1 MNMKELQDLITE
13 ANHLK
18 EQIEKNH
25 CELQFKQLTIKGME
39 DFTEYLLN
47 QKERLEDEKKIT
59 ETQNEEFSVQLK
71 VKEETA

>member
-1 MNMKELQDLITE
+1 
-13 ANHLK
+13 
-18 EQIEKNH
+18 
-25 CELQFKQLTIKGME
+25 ME